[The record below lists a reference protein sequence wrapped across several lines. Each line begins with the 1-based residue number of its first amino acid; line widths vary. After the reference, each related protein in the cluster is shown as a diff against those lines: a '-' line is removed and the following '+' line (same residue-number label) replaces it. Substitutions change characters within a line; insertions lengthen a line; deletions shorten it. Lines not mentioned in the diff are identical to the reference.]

1 MTIDMDPG
9 NEKLVLFQD
18 DCRRQSWIFIM
29 ICLIHF
35 SFEVLINIIHERL
48 ETKFLKRTIK
58 KNTPHFYENSK
69 WRSAAI
75 LNLISK
81 VKFDSRNE
89 IRRSK
94 NIENHVLHYFVRW
107 KMADF
112 DVSWVFQ
119 DGRRRPSWIFKFSYI
134 FSLGSAVY
142 LVKQFYAI
150 KY

>member
-94 NIENHVLHYFVRW
+94 TIGNHMLHYFVLLKW
-107 KMADF
+107 AGYDII
-112 DVSWVFQ
+112 WVFQ
-119 DGRRRPSWIFKFSYI
+119 DGRRRPSWIFKTPYI
-134 FSLGSAVY
+134 SSLGPLFCS
-142 LVKQFYAI
+142 I
-150 KY
+150 KMF